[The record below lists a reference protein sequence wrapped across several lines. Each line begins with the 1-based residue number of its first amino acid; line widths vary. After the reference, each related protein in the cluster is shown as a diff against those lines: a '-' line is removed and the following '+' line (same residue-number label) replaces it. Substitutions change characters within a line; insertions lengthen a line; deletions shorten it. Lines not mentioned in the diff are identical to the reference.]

1 MYNFYNLNPQENQ
14 SSNDST
20 GITLD
25 INTPLN
31 NDMFYKLFQ
40 DYYYDT
46 TSETKQDL
54 LAQHLNTINY
64 LIGFYS
70 NDTSIDSKTLSSIT
84 IRKMDDL
91 NLLISTTDEREVYLP
106 VFTDVNEL
114 NRWISESVFTLSVP
128 AKWLWEFTLSQKN
141 FSGIVFNPGSIG
153 WNISLE
159 HIKSLLED
167 IK

>member
-1 MYNFYNLNPQENQ
+1 MYNFYNLNPQENH

-20 GITLD
+20 GITLEV
-25 INTPLN
+25 NTPLN
-31 NDMFYKLFQ
+31 NDKFYQLFE
-40 DYYYDT
+40 DYYYDSA
-46 TSETKQDL
+46 SEEKQDL

-70 NDTSIDSKTLSSIT
+70 NDPSVDPTTLSSVT
-84 IRKMDDL
+84 IHKMDDL

-114 NRWISESVFTLSVP
+114 NRWTSEPVFTLSVP
-128 AKWLWEFTLSQKN
+128 AKWLWKFTLSQKN
-141 FSGIVFNPGSIG
+141 FVGIVFNPGSIG

-159 HIKSLLED
+159 HIHSLLED
-167 IK
+167 LE